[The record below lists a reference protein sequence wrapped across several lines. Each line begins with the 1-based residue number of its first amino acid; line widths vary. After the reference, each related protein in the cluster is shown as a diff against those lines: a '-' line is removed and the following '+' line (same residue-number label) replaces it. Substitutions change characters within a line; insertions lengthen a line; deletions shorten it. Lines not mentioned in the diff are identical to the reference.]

1 LKTSKRA
8 AEKRAV
14 DIPAGTEAFTLH
26 KRSGFADLLWI
37 VALAS
42 LLEIAP
48 VHLIAHHWSAAAS
61 WIATALGL
69 YGAFWCIDAAR
80 SLTLQPTL
88 VGPDEA
94 LIRLGKLFTLRV
106 PADSIAHIGAA
117 SRPGVRVVPRGSEP
131 NVCLEFKEPLTTELI
146 FGIRRPLSAIA
157 LVADDPEA
165 LTAALR
171 RMAY

>member
-1 LKTSKRA
+1 MKISK
-8 AEKRAV
+8 KPT
-14 DIPAGTEAFTLH
+14 DIPAGAEAFTLH

-61 WIATALGL
+61 WIATGLGL
-69 YGAFWCIDAAR
+69 YGAFWCHA
-80 SLTLQPTL
+80 
-88 VGPDEA
+88 G
-94 LIRLGKLFTLRV
+94 
-106 PADSIAHIGAA
+106 SIAHIGNKR
-117 SRPGVRVVPRGSEP
+117 RPGVRVIPRGSEP
-131 NVCLEFKEPLTTELI
+131 NVCLEFKEPLTIELI
-146 FGIRRPLSAIA
+146 FGIRRPLSAIS